1 MNKVAWIFPGQASQ
15 YVGMASDLHSDFQ
28 QAGELFNRA
37 EEVLG
42 FDLKEVCFN
51 GPNQVLIQTRYTQP
65 AIFVH
70 SCILNSILKEK
81 GLKKDFVAGH
91 SLGEYS
97 ALVSSGALDFE
108 SALEAVKYRS
118 QFMQEACDQNKG
130 TMAAVMGM
138 ELEEVQQVLEKVEG
152 ATSAN
157 YNSPGQVAIS
167 GEVEAVQKAGE
178 ALLSAGAKR
187 VIPLKVGGA
196 YHSPLMEPARGKMEK
211 VLEDLNFS
219 RFSVPVIANVSAEAV
234 TDGDTM
240 RQMLSRQI
248 TSAVLWYPSLR
259 RMVELGVNTFIEVG
273 PGKVL
278 QGLVKRSFPPK
289 GDEPLSEE
297 KLRALGVDRSE
308 DLEALEQSL
317 QK

>member
-28 QAGELFNRA
+28 QARELFNRA

-51 GPNQVLIQTRYTQP
+51 GPNQVLVQTRYTQP

-70 SCILNSILKEK
+70 SCILDSILKEK

-97 ALVSSGALDFE
+97 ALVSSGALNFE

-118 QFMQEACDQNKG
+118 QFMQEACDENEG

-138 ELEEVQQVLEKVEG
+138 ELEEVQKALEEIEG

-167 GEVEAVQKAGE
+167 GEVEAVQKASE

-196 YHSPLMEPARGKMEK
+196 YHSALMEPAREKMEQ
-211 VLEDLNFS
+211 VLENLNFS

-234 TDGDTM
+234 TDEDTM

-248 TSAVLWYPSLR
+248 TSPVLWYPSLR
-259 RMVELGVNTFIEVG
+259 KMVELGVNTFIEVG

-278 QGLVKRSFPPK
+278 QGLVKRSFPPV

-297 KLRALGVDRSE
+297 KSRALGVDKSE
-308 DLEALEQSL
+308 DLDVLEQSL

>member
-15 YVGMASDLHSDFQ
+15 YVGMASDLHSDFK
-28 QAGELFNRA
+28 QARELFNRA

-42 FDLKEVCFN
+42 FDLKKVCFN
-51 GPNQVLIQTRYTQP
+51 GPNQVLVQTRYTQP

-70 SCILNSILKEK
+70 SCILDSILREK

-97 ALVSSGALDFE
+97 ALVSSGALDFK

-138 ELEEVQQVLEKVEG
+138 ELEQVQQVLEKVKG
-152 ATSAN
+152 AAAAN

-167 GEVEAVQKAGE
+167 GEVKAVQRASE
-178 ALLSAGAKR
+178 ALLDAGAKR

-196 YHSPLMEPARGKMEK
+196 YHSPLMQPARDKMEK
-211 VLEDLNFS
+211 VLEKLNFS
-219 RFSVPVIANVSAEAV
+219 DFSVPVISNVSAEAV

-248 TSAVLWYPSLR
+248 TSPVLWYPSLR
-259 RMVELGVNTFIEVG
+259 RMVELGANIFIEVG

-278 QGLVKRSFPPK
+278 QGLVKNSFPPK
-289 GDEPLSEE
+289 GDKPLGEE

-308 DLEALEQSL
+308 DLEALEQFL
-317 QK
+317 RK

>member
-1 MNKVAWIFPGQASQ
+1 MNKAAWIFPGQASQ

-28 QAGELFNRA
+28 QAREHFNRA

-51 GPNQVLIQTRYTQP
+51 GPNQVLVQTRYTQL

-70 SCILNSILKEK
+70 SCILDSILKEK

-97 ALVSSGALDFE
+97 ALVSSGALNFE

-118 QFMQEACDQNKG
+118 QFMQEACDENKG

-167 GEVEAVQKAGE
+167 GEVEAVQKASE

-187 VIPLKVGGA
+187 VIPLRVGGA
-196 YHSPLMEPARGKMEK
+196 YHSALMEPAREKMER
-211 VLEDLNFS
+211 VLENLNFS

-234 TDGDTM
+234 TDEDTM

-248 TSAVLWYPSLR
+248 TSPVLWYPSLR
-259 RMVELGVNTFIEVG
+259 KMVELGVNTFIEVG

-289 GDEPLSEE
+289 GDKPLSEE

-317 QK
+317 GK